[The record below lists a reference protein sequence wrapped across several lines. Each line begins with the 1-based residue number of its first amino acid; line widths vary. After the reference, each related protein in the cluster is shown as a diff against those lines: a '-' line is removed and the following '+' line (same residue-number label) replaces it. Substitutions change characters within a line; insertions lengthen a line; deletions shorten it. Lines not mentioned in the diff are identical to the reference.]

1 MMNPGD
7 LGGPGMTDL
16 LEIALSNAAMAT
28 ALAVLAAVVCRVY
41 RRSAFAHGVWL
52 VVLVKLV
59 TPPLVTVPLP
69 WFAEPADEVVVPA
82 FLMLDRAAPAVNLL
96 VDQARNP
103 AVEPFDAVAA
113 EDAATHGSLSSWKL
127 PIVIVWLTGSVCVL
141 AWMARSIVRFRRL
154 LRFARPAEGVVEEIT
169 AELARRL
176 KLARHPEVCLV
187 PGTVS
192 PMLWGLGARP
202 RVLLPVELLPRL
214 DREQLRTIILHELAH
229 WQRRDHW
236 VRPLEMVVT
245 ALYWWHPAVWWARAE
260 LREAEEQCCDAWVI
274 ATIEGAE
281 RAYALAL
288 LETVAFLSRTR
299 VPLPVSASGIGQVS
313 HLRRRLT
320 MIMTGHKRRSLT
332 WAGCAALLAIGLLA
346 LPLLPIRAQQA
357 DKKELRGVINLQ
369 VDGGAGSFE
378 ILLGGDGAPD
388 KEAIELLKRALKL
401 LAEKQQVKPLPNK
414 QAKAQREEAENL
426 VQAVG
431 MLEAQAAE
439 QRRKLAETQAKL
451 ARARERLAQLKGGP
465 GGGAMPMH
473 LELKLAPDG
482 TAKKAIILGTPAK
495 KIEIPRNLILKIVDG
510 KITGIDARKAAPSPD
525 ELRAR
530 LDRLLREVE
539 ELRRA
544 IPANPTPKQ

>member
-1 MMNPGD
+1 MNPGD